1 MTFIIRSDGS
11 QKNVKNLGWLLRHWR
26 DVKSLSVDT
35 GKKEY
40 VSPVSLTAHMSNG
53 DRFVSYWADSS
64 ILLNWIKRPVFYG
77 LPVIIDGHEYV
88 VEPVKNNPSPRLTKY
103 QKDILVDILKGVEV
117 YVQYYDNDSIMVL
130 VGLGYIEV
138 NEYGDAYELTSSG
151 KEIAESEFQLKEQA
165 RKKRN
170 AAARGRSAAL
180 SGLGMKRTKYGWE

>member
-1 MTFIIRSDGS
+1 MLFIIRQDGS
-11 QKNVKNLGWLLRHWR
+11 KKIVKNLGWLLRHW
-26 DVKSLSVDT
+26 KEVDSFNIDT
-35 GKKEY
+35 SRSEY
-40 VSPVSLTAHMSNG
+40 SPSLTAHMNNG

-77 LPVIIDGHEYV
+77 LPVIIDGKEYIIERV
-88 VEPVKNNPSPRLTKY
+88 RENPYPKLSKS
-103 QKDILVDILKGVEV
+103 QKTLLVDILKGVEIPTQH
-117 YVQYYDNDSIMVL
+117 YENNNIMDL
-130 VGLGYIEV
+130 VSLGYIEA
-138 NEYGDAYELTSSG
+138 NEYGDAYELTNLG